1 MARLLDF
8 VLGHQETI
16 KKLVESFEQGK
27 PGQTYLFVGPSGIG
41 KKMTALGLAQALL
54 CPKSPRGCGI
64 CPSCFRAAQSVHE
77 GLKIVIPGGPQI
89 KMEQAKEV
97 IEFLSLKSLSGNRV
111 IIIDQ
116 AQLLN
121 QQAANSLL
129 KTLEEPPEGTFF
141 FLIAPSVSGLMATI
155 RSRSRIVS
163 FKPLSD
169 ADLAKKTKAPAW
181 AVRSAH
187 GSFEKLAQL
196 QDGPEQEVRQKA
208 IDILQLFVEDKD
220 FLLNEIWRTEF
231 KDRVQGQRFLTY
243 WVTFLKDAVYMQEGI
258 KDQIVNLD
266 QVEIIKI
273 LAEFSREFLLDL
285 MQKSLRAEQAFG
297 ANRDPQLVVE
307 ELYITSRPTP

>member
-41 KKMTALGLAQALL
+41 KKMTAQGLAQALL
-54 CPKSPRGCGI
+54 CPKSPRGCGL
-64 CPSCFRAAQSVHE
+64 CPSCFRASQGVHE
-77 GLKIVIPGGPQI
+77 GLKIVTPAGPQI
-89 KMEQAKEV
+89 KIDQAKEV
-97 IEFLSLKSLSGNRV
+97 IEFLSLRSLSGNRV

-121 QQAANSLL
+121 PQAANSLL
-129 KTLEEPPEGTFF
+129 KTLEEPPAGTFF
-141 FLIAPSVSGLMATI
+141 FLIAPSVAGLMATI
-155 RSRSRIVS
+155 RSRSRVVA

-169 ADLAKKTKAPAW
+169 TDLARKTKAPAW

-196 QDGPEQEVRQKA
+196 QDGPEQEIRQKA
-208 IDILQLFVEDKD
+208 VDILQLFVEDKD
-220 FLLNEIWRTEF
+220 FLLNEIWRAEF
-231 KDRVQGQRFLTY
+231 KDRAQGQRFLIY
-243 WVTFLKDAVYMQEGI
+243 WVSFLKDAVYLQEGV

-266 QVEIIKI
+266 QVEIIKV

-285 MQKSLRAEQAFG
+285 MQKSLRAEQAFA

-307 ELYITSRPTP
+307 ELYISSRPNP